1 MPAGPQ
7 SGRVITL
14 AEKKENHTSLIRLI
28 MHQNCPENPFE
39 FSQQPHFRDK
49 ESEAQRDQLV

>member
-1 MPAGPQ
+1 MSAGPQ

-14 AEKKENHTSLIRLI
+14 AEKKNHTSLIRLI
-28 MHQNCPENPFE
+28 MHQNCPESPFE

-49 ESEAQRDQLV
+49 ETEAQRDQLV